1 MCREALSGV
10 TSNGLSCEVCKFKVH
25 KRCAAKAISNCKW
38 TTLASVGKEII
49 EDMDGNLI
57 MPHQWMEGNLPVSA
71 KCLYCDKT
79 CGSVLRLQDWRCL
92 WCRATIHTQCRP
104 KVGHCC
110 PLGPSKVS
118 VVPPTSLHSVGLD
131 EAWDIVKPHGSSFSP
146 LLVFVNSK
154 SGDNQGV
161 KFLRRFKQLLN
172 PAQVFDLIST
182 GPSLGLRL
190 FRHFDPFR
198 ILICSGDGSVGWVLS
213 EIDRL
218 KMHVSI
224 SLNN

>member
-10 TSNGLSCEVCKFKVH
+10 TSHGLSCEVCKFKVH

-49 EDMDGNLI
+49 EDPDGNLI

-71 KCLYCDKT
+71 KCLHCDKT

-104 KVGHCC
+104 SVEVKC

-118 VVPPTSLHSVGLD
+118 VVPPTSLHCVGID
-131 EAWDIVKPHGSSFSP
+131 EAWDVVKPHGSFSP
-146 LLVFVNSK
+146 LLVFGESLVNQ
-154 SGDNQGV
+154 NPRNETQ
-161 KFLRRFKQLLN
+161 FLSH
-172 PAQVFDLIST
+172 PFDS
-182 GPSLGLRL
+182 
-190 FRHFDPFR
+190 
-198 ILICSGDGSVGWVLS
+198 
-213 EIDRL
+213 
-218 KMHVSI
+218 
-224 SLNN
+224 